1 MHNVAWGVLLLVLA
15 GIMNA
20 SFALPMKFVRGWP
33 WEKTWL
39 LWSCFA
45 LILLP
50 AIAAASTIP
59 GIVSLYHDQ
68 FQIVLM
74 VAALGCAWGVAQVLF
89 GLALDRIGIALT
101 FSIVL
106 GLSAAMGSLIPLLR
120 LHQDRVFTHN
130 GFISLSGVALVL
142 IGVALSAA
150 AGRLRDRA
158 GKVGLAPSQHFASGL
173 IMAIVAGICAAM
185 MNVGVSY
192 GSPLSQIA
200 AQNGAHLGWTANAIW
215 MPLMLGG
222 AIPNILYCVYLLVRR
237 RSKFSKDRSSG
248 LTNGALAFAMALL
261 WFGSSLLYGVATIRI
276 GELGAVVGWPLF
288 MSLIVIVASVLGV
301 WTGEWRNAP
310 RRALVLQSTSV
321 AILVGA
327 VVVLSRVTS

>member
-50 AIAAASTIP
+50 AIAATSTIP
-59 GIVSLYHDQ
+59 GIVSLYRDHPQ
-68 FQIVLM
+68 TVLA
-74 VAALGCAWGVAQVLF
+74 VAGLGCAWGIAQVLF

-106 GLSAAMGSLIPLLR
+106 GLSAAMGSIIPLLR
-120 LHQDRVFTHN
+120 LHYDRIFSHN
-130 GFISLSGVALVL
+130 GLISLLGVALVL
-142 IGVALSAA
+142 VGVSLSAA
-150 AGRLRDRA
+150 AGRIRDR
-158 GKVGLAPSQHFASGL
+158 VRSTELALNRYFGSGL
-173 IMAIVAGICAAM
+173 IMAIAAGICAAM

-192 GSPLSQIA
+192 GAPL
-200 AQNGAHLGWTANAIW
+200 AQSAIESGAHPGWTANAIW

-222 AIPNILYCVYLLVRR
+222 ALPNILYCVYLLVRR
-237 RSKFSKDRSSG
+237 RATSSNERSSG
-248 LTNGALAFAMALL
+248 LSNGALAFAMALL
-261 WFGSSLLYGVATIRI
+261 WFGSSLLYGVATIRL

-288 MSLIVIVASVLGV
+288 MSLIVIVASLLGV

-310 RRALVLQSTSV
+310 RQALKLQAGSV
-321 AILVGA
+321 GILVCA
-327 VVVLSRVTS
+327 VVVLSRITP